1 MLKVINIPL
10 SSDLIRVEN
19 PDDLCLKKEGR
30 KEGMSYTWHPFF
42 EVSLIIFND
51 EPISFLV
58 GGGALII

>member
-30 KEGMSYTWHPFF
+30 NVIHMAP
-42 EVSLIIFND
+42 IF
-51 EPISFLV
+51 
-58 GGGALII
+58 